1 MPFMKKPEEKKDD
14 AVVQGKFGAN
24 PNPFLKSQG
33 AEHKPI
39 FGGADAE
46 KKPGSGIVFN
56 FNALPKTPAK
66 AANDSANKEASD
78 GEEANDSPPTK
89 LIASTLST
97 TTKLFQKQIVQVELL
112 KLTPKTLDAGFISI
126 EYKQTSDQHFLIYRS
141 FSGMILFNGLL
152 LLGATKVKDMAQ
164 EQEQRSAKIT
174 TYKYSEE
181 NNKYDCEHCII
192 RFVEELD
199 KENFVQVVKAEIG
212 KHQAQKSQDK

>member
-1 MPFMKKPEEKKDD
+1 M
-14 AVVQGKFGAN
+14 
-24 PNPFLKSQG
+24 
-33 AEHKPI
+33 H
-39 FGGADAE
+39 
-46 KKPGSGIVFN
+46 
-56 FNALPKTPAK
+56 KTPEK
-66 AANDSANKEASD
+66 QANDSANKEASD
-78 GEEANDSPPTK
+78 EEEANDSPPTK
-89 LIASTLST
+89 LVASTLST

-164 EQEQRSAKIT
+164 EGGDQEQRSAKIT

-192 RFVEELD
+192 RFVEGVD

-212 KHQAQKSQDK
+212 KHQALKSQDK